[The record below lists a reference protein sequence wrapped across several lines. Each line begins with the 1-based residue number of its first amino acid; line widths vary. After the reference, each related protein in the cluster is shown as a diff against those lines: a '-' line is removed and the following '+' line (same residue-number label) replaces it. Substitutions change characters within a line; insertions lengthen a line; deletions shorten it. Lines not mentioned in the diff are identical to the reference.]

1 MNKGIIYFSA
11 PWCGPC
17 QQLGPK
23 IDELIS
29 EGVNVKKVNIDYD
42 TQLVKLYDIKS
53 VPTLIL
59 TDLQGN
65 KIKQMQGGGKSLQ
78 QLKEWYN
85 G

>member
-1 MNKGIIYFSA
+1 MSKGILYFSA
-11 PWCGPC
+11 PWCEPC
-17 QQLGPK
+17 KQLGPV
-23 IDELIS
+23 IDSLIS
-29 EGVNVKKVNIDYD
+29 EGINVKKVNTDYD
-42 TQLVKLYDIKS
+42 VSLVEKYNVKN

-65 KIKQMQGGGKSLQ
+65 EIKRTSSGNQTRK

>member
-1 MNKGIIYFSA
+1 MNKGILYFSA

-29 EGVNVKKVNIDYD
+29 EGVNVKKVNTDYD
-42 TQLVKLYDIKS
+42 TSLVQKYNIRS
-53 VPTLIL
+53 VPTLVL

-65 KIKQMQGGGKSLQ
+65 EIKRMQGGGKTKQ
-78 QLKEWYN
+78 QLTEWYN

>member
-1 MNKGIIYFSA
+1 MSKGILYFSA
-11 PWCGPC
+11 PWCEPC
-17 QQLGPK
+17 KQLGPV
-23 IDELIS
+23 IDSLIS
-29 EGVNVKKVNIDYD
+29 EGINVKKVNTDYD
-42 TQLVKLYDIKS
+42 VSLVEKYNIKN

-65 KIKQMQGGGKSLQ
+65 EIKRTSSGNQTRQ

>member
-1 MNKGIIYFSA
+1 MSKGILYFSA
-11 PWCGPC
+11 PWCEPC
-17 QQLGPK
+17 KQLGPV
-23 IDELIS
+23 IDSLIS
-29 EGVNVKKVNIDYD
+29 EGINVKKVNTDYD
-42 TQLVKLYDIKS
+42 VSLVEKYNVKN

-65 KIKQMQGGGKSLQ
+65 EIKRTSDGNKTIQ

>member
-1 MNKGIIYFSA
+1 MKKGILYFSA
-11 PWCGPC
+11 PWCESC
-17 QQLGPK
+17 QQINP
-23 IDELIS
+23 IMDTLIS
-29 EGVNVKKVNIDYD
+29 EGMNVKKVNIDYD
-42 TQLVKLYDIKS
+42 INLVERYNIKN

-65 KIKQMQGGGKSLQ
+65 ELKRMSGGGKTRQ

>member
-1 MNKGIIYFSA
+1 MNKGILYFSA

-17 QQLGPK
+17 KQLGPK

-29 EGVNVKKVNIDYD
+29 EGINVKKINTDYD
-42 TQLVKLYDIKS
+42 VTLVQKYNIRS

-65 KIKQMQGGGKSLQ
+65 EIKRMV
-78 QLKEWYN
+78 
-85 G
+85 